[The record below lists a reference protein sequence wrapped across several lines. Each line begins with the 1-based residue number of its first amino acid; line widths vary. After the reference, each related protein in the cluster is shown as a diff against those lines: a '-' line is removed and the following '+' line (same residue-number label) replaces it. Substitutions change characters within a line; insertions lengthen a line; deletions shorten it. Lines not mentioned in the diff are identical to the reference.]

1 VQQVLLGVAP
11 TTAHVFL
18 GDRDLGRSPVSID
31 VPRGEL
37 VLVEVRNAGYE
48 TLQLELDGTEPRKSV
63 ELISKSK
70 KRRALARA
78 RAARARTDGFE
89 AAPPRPT
96 QQTPAEIGG
105 QLFVEPW
112 QKP

>member
-1 VQQVLLGVAP
+1 MAP

-31 VPRGEL
+31 VPKGQL
-37 VLVEVRNAGYE
+37 VLVELRSPGYE
-48 TLQLELDGTEPRKSV
+48 TMFLELDGTEPRKSV

-78 RAARARTDGFE
+78 RAARAHRNAGFE
-89 AAPPRPT
+89 STPPRPAP
-96 QQTPAEIGG
+96 QTPAEIGG